1 MGSAPSVLATTWPCR
16 WSTGTSGSR
25 RAAASAFAEESPT
38 SSAPISPGPRVTAT
52 VSMPSSRV
60 PARSSASAVTA
71 STSSR
76 WWRDA
81 ISGTT
86 PP

>member
-1 MGSAPSVLATTWPCR
+1 MLAVTWPCR
-16 WSTGTSGSR
+16 WSTGTSPMR
-25 RAAASAFAEESPT
+25 RDAASALAEESPT
-38 SSAPISPGPRVTAT
+38 SSAPIRPGPWVTAT
-52 VSMPSSRV
+52 VSMSPRRV

-76 WWRDA
+76 WCLAA